1 MPPVI
6 IKKKSPLQR
15 LFAKGRLP
23 AGVMNASEKDFA
35 QRLEMLKRAGEIVS
49 FDFEKET
56 FKLGK
61 SCTYTPDFRVLM
73 PDGSIIFYEV
83 KGYWLDDAK
92 VKIKVAAEQ
101 NRMYRF
107 IAVMK
112 KTKKEGGGWSE
123 TEF

>member
-15 LFAKGRLP
+15 LFAKGRL
-23 AGVMNASEKDFA
+23 ASGVMNATEQAFA
-35 QRLEMLKRAGEIVS
+35 QHLEMLKRAGEIIS

-61 SCTYTPDFRVLM
+61 SCTYTPDFRVML
-73 PDGSIIFYEV
+73 PDGGIVFYEV
-83 KGYWLDDAK
+83 KGFWLDDAK
-92 VKIKVAAEQ
+92 VKIKVAAEM
-101 NRMYRF
+101 NPMYRF

>member
-15 LFAKGRLP
+15 LYAKGRLAP
-23 AGVMNASEKDFA
+23 GVMNATEQAFA
-35 QRLEMLKRAGEIVS
+35 QHLEMLKRAGEIVS
-49 FDFEKET
+49 YDFEKET

-61 SCTYTPDFRVLM
+61 SCTYTPDFRVMM
-73 PDGSIIFYEV
+73 PDQTIVFYEV
-83 KGYWLDDAK
+83 KGYWLEDAK

>member
-1 MPPVI
+1 MPAVI
-6 IKKKSPLQR
+6 PKKKSPMQR
-15 LFAKGRLP
+15 LYAKGRLP
-23 AGVMNASEKDFA
+23 LGVMNATERAFA
-35 QRLEMLKRAGEIVS
+35 QHLEMLKRAGEIVS
-49 FDFEKET
+49 YDFEKET

-61 SCTYTPDFRVLM
+61 CCTYTPDFRVLM
-73 PDGSIIFYEV
+73 PDGGIVFYEV

>member
-15 LFAKGRLP
+15 LYAKGRLAP
-23 AGVMNASEKDFA
+23 GVMNATEQAFA
-35 QRLEMLKRAGEIVS
+35 QHLEMLKRAGEIVS
-49 FDFEKET
+49 YDFEKET

-61 SCTYTPDFRVLM
+61 SCTYTPDFRVLL

>member
-1 MPPVI
+1 MPAVI
-6 IKKKSPLQR
+6 LKKKSPMQR
-15 LFAKGRLP
+15 LYAKGRLP
-23 AGVMNASEKDFA
+23 SGVMNATERAFA
-35 QRLEMLKRAGEIVS
+35 QHLEMLKRTGEIVS
-49 FDFEKET
+49 YDFEKET

-61 SCTYTPDFRVLM
+61 ACTYTPDFRVLL
-73 PDGSIIFYEV
+73 PDGGIVFYEV

-92 VKIKVAAEQ
+92 VKIKVAAEM